1 MKNSKSVPFLSTL
14 FLSSLFILSSCN
26 RVKNFTD
33 RELVVN
39 TITLLNQND
48 LASRYSAMYPTD
60 FTVPKMLYENKE
72 ETFAK
77 QSTFFGGVVKNVV
90 WIKYDSTSRSYIMP
104 TVQCTTMYCQNP
116 KQYSDTH
123 LGQKFD
129 NSKPRLTIEV
139 FAGTA
144 AESSLVDVDGSTLTT
159 KERKLLE
166 YVYEKLSDKQS
177 AIKDES
183 KISL

>member
-1 MKNSKSVPFLSTL
+1 
-14 FLSSLFILSSCN
+14 
-26 RVKNFTD
+26 
-33 RELVVN
+33 
-39 TITLLNQND
+39 
-48 LASRYSAMYPTD
+48 
-60 FTVPKMLYENKE
+60 
-72 ETFAK
+72 
-77 QSTFFGGVVKNVV
+77 
-90 WIKYDSTSRSYIMP
+90 
-104 TVQCTTMYCQNP
+104 MYCQNP

-139 FAGTA
+139 FGGTA